1 MRELCTRSYTK
12 RGHRGPASGKI
23 SRPLAIAVTDR
34 TSDAKPVTP
43 TTDTSNASN
52 ASNASKASSASNT
65 SGASALPDILDTPH
79 TADNTARYGETLRF
93 LMVALAGFVI
103 DTTVVWSLINFYAV
117 PEQLACVIGFALAT
131 AGCFF
136 AHKSWTFRNAPQ
148 ATLWRFLGYW
158 TITLFTLVVRLV
170 LFTQLG
176 EAFSR
181 DELPIPVRLAIAGGI
196 AFVLAYLLS
205 NKLVFRGETTL

>member
-1 MRELCTRSYTK
+1 MREQL
-12 RGHRGPASGKI
+12 ASD
-23 SRPLAIAVTDR
+23 SVPN
-34 TSDAKPVTP
+34 SQ
-43 TTDTSNASN
+43 
-52 ASNASKASSASNT
+52 
-65 SGASALPDILDTPH
+65 
-79 TADNTARYGETLRF
+79 ADNRGETLRF
-93 LMVALAGFVI
+93 LFVALAGFGI
-103 DTTVVWSLINFYAV
+103 DTALVWSLINFYAV
-117 PEQLACVIGFALAT
+117 PEQLACIIGFALAT

-158 TITLFTLVVRLV
+158 GITLFSLAVRLV
-170 LFTQLG
+170 LFTLLG

-205 NKLVFRGETTL
+205 NRLVFRGGSAL